1 MSDAAMT
8 KLKHLVQTRRPYH
21 MLEAP
26 FYTDPDIFKADLD
39 LIFGR
44 HWIFVGLE
52 PDVPEPGD
60 VMNVKIGN
68 ASILIVRDDD
78 NNIHAMHNICRH
90 RGAALVVD
98 EKTSVGRLVCP
109 YHSWTYGLDGS
120 LLHAQYMQD
129 DFDASCSG
137 LRKVHLRSVEG
148 LLFICLAENPPE
160 DFEEFVKTVGPYV
173 APHDIANC
181 KVVHE
186 SDLIEPGNWK
196 LTVENN
202 RECYHCSANH
212 PELTQSIYEFGF
224 GFDAPE
230 HDPSR
235 QALRRHY
242 EGMVAKDLAAWE
254 AAGLPS
260 VEDNQ
265 RLEAVSGFRVGR
277 MTMDK
282 AGESQT
288 LDGKIASK
296 KLLGN
301 FTEARLGDLS
311 IHTQPNSWHHLM
323 SDHIVSFAV
332 FPLSAG
338 QTRVKTKWLVH
349 KDAVE
354 GVDYNMENLT
364 RVWRETNVQDSRLVG
379 LSQLGAQSSGYV
391 QGPYSKQTEGQ
402 VEQFAAWYIARLKAH
417 LPA

>member
-1 MSDAAMT
+1 MSDAT
-8 KLKHLVQTRRPYH
+8 LKKLKHLVQTRRPDY

-26 FYTDPDIFKADLD
+26 FYADPEIFKIDMEM
-39 LIFGR
+39 IFGR

-78 NNIHAMHNICRH
+78 NKIHAMHNICRH
-90 RGAALVVD
+90 RGAALVVE
-98 EKTSVGRLVCP
+98 EKANVGRLVCP
-109 YHSWTYGLDGS
+109 YHTWTYGLDGE
-120 LLHAQYMQD
+120 LLHTQYMQE
-129 DFDASCSG
+129 DFDPGCNG

-160 DFEEFVKTVGPYV
+160 DFEEMANIIGPYV

-196 LTVENN
+196 LAVENN

-212 PELTQSIYEFGF
+212 PELTESIYEFGF

-242 EGMVAKDLAAWE
+242 EDMVKKDLAAWE
-254 AAGLPS
+254 AMGLPS
-260 VEDNQ
+260 TEDSR

-288 LDGKIASK
+288 LDTKIASK
-296 KLLGN
+296 KLLGK
-301 FTEARLGDLS
+301 FTETRLGDLS

-332 FPLSAG
+332 FPLSAN
-338 QTRVKTKWLVH
+338 QTLVKTKWLVH

-364 RVWRETNVQDSRLVG
+364 RVWRETNAQDSRLVG
-379 LSQLGAQSSGYV
+379 LSQLGAQSPGYV

-402 VEQFAAWYIARLKAH
+402 VEQFAAWYISRLKAL

>member
-1 MSDAAMT
+1 MSDSAMT
-8 KLKHLVQTRRPYH
+8 KLKNLLQNRRPYY

-26 FYTDPDIFKADLD
+26 FYTDPDIFKVDMD

-60 VMNVKIGN
+60 VMNVKIGD
-68 ASILIVRDDD
+68 ASILIARDDD

-98 EKTSVGRLVCP
+98 EKTNVGRLVCP
-109 YHSWTYGLDGS
+109 YHSWTYGLDGA
-120 LLHAQYMQD
+120 LLHTQYMPE
-129 DFDASCSG
+129 DFDHDCNG

-160 DFEEFVKTVGPYV
+160 DFEIFAKTVGPYV

-202 RECYHCSANH
+202 RECYHCAPNH

-224 GFDAPE
+224 GFDATE

-235 QALRRHY
+235 QALRRRY
-242 EGMVAKDLAAWE
+242 EEMVEADLTAWE

-260 VEDNQ
+260 VENNQ
-265 RLEAVSGFRVGR
+265 RLGEISGFRVGR

-288 LDGKIASK
+288 LDTKIASK

-301 FTEARLGDLS
+301 FTEPRLGDLS

-332 FPLSAG
+332 FPLNAN
-338 QTRVKTKWLVH
+338 QTLVKTKWLVH

-354 GVDYNMENLT
+354 GVDYDMENLT

-379 LSQLGAQSSGYV
+379 LSQLGARSPGYV
-391 QGPYSKQTEGQ
+391 QGPYSQQTEGQ

-417 LPA
+417 LGA